1 MLKAPRPLPL
11 LFLTMLATLVALICE
26 TRAQV
31 TWKFTDDVTSNEK
44 EHHDALLFSETENTT
59 NEFSFKQLEA
69 NLQPKNIYKN
79 DISHERKLNAEL
91 RWISKE
97 EEIQAYHQKQNA
109 APQEHNI
116 ILGITSGYSLV
127 IIDGRDQQSKEKLS
141 SHL

>member
-1 MLKAPRPLPL
+1 MT
-11 LFLTMLATLVALICE
+11 F
-26 TRAQV
+26 
-31 TWKFTDDVTSNEK
+31 
-44 EHHDALLFSETENTT
+44 LFSETENTT

-127 IIDGRDQQSKEKLS
+127 IIDGRGQQSKGGIIISPLS
-141 SHL
+141 GVVALNGMNRQLTLGDASEIGGFIRIRKESSRILQRRNDWQ